1 MRRLAAAVLLVAT
14 AGGVAA
20 TVDAAK
26 NPTCSTTSDGSDVC
40 YVVVEPGDG
49 WLAVA
54 HTIDPLLGGQALI
67 EYAQALEI
75 ANGGDGSLSQQL
87 HPGRLLVYLVPSTT
101 TTTTTEAPTSSTSS
115 PSPSTISPT
124 TSTVLPTST
133 SGPPTTLVASST
145 TTSTTTTSSTTT
157 TISPTTTTAT
167 TTTAP
172 PSASSFPTQGSVGT
186 PNGWTPAQTISGN
199 YTVSTAGAVIQDLR
213 INGNLLIRAANV
225 TVRRVE
231 VNGFIDSCQTG
242 VVIEDSTVR
251 SSNGAGEAAIS
262 YGGYT
267 IRRVEVAG
275 PNVHEGIRAGGCGPV
290 VIEDSW
296 VHVVPPSPCGD
307 WHGDGFQGYQGRAV
321 TVRNSFLW
329 LEETSTCG
337 GTAAFFYPRNQ
348 GNTSATVDG
357 LIVRGGGYVFRDGM
371 PGSVRNLHIVN
382 GSWFYGPV
390 DVNCGALTSWQA
402 FVSNLDAN
410 GQPVVVRSQGCTG
423 SGT

>member
-1 MRRLAAAVLLVAT
+1 MKSRLLAAALLAAT
-14 AGGVAA
+14 AVGVAA

-26 NPTCSTTSDGSDVC
+26 NPSCSTLDDGSEVC

-54 HTIDPLLGGQALI
+54 RAIDPSLSGQAL
-67 EYAQALEI
+67 EDYAEALEI
-75 ANGGDGSLSQQL
+75 ANGGDGSLTQQL
-87 HPGRLLVYLVPSTT
+87 HPGRLLVYLVESSTSTT
-101 TTTTTEAPTSSTSS
+101 EVTSSTSS
-115 PSPSTISPT
+115 SASSTSSSVAPSTS
-124 TSTVLPTST
+124 TSTSLPAPTST
-133 SGPPTTLVASST
+133 SSTVVVSTSST
-145 TTSTTTTSSTTT
+145 TTSSSSSTSTL
-157 TISPTTTTAT
+157 PFPAG
-167 TTTAP
+167 
-172 PSASSFPTQGSVGT
+172 SFPTQGSVGT
-186 PNGWTPAQTISGN
+186 PNGWTPTQTISGN
-199 YTVSTAGAVIQDLR
+199 YTVSQSGAVVRGLR
-213 INGNLLIRAANV
+213 INGNLLINAPNV
-225 TVRRVE
+225 LVDEVE
-231 VNGFIDSCQTG
+231 VNGQINSCQTG

-251 SSNGAGEAAIS
+251 ASVGGEAAIS

-321 TVRNSFLW
+321 TIRNSFLW
-329 LEETSTCG
+329 LEESSTCG

-348 GNTSATVDG
+348 GNTSANIDG
-357 LIVRGGGYVFRDGM
+357 LIVRGGGFVFRDGM
-371 PGSVRNLHIVN
+371 PGSIRNLHIVN

-390 DVNCGALTSWQA
+390 DVYCPAVTSWQA

-410 GQPVVVRSQGCTG
+410 GQPVVVRTQACTG